1 MTMPSS
7 SAGRAFVD
15 TNVLVYAEDGA
26 DGVKRDAARRL
37 LEAEADLVV
46 STQVLLEYYFVVT
59 RRLAQP
65 LSQRDAGA
73 RVAALAGLSVVPA
86 DAELVLQAVETARAE
101 HLSIW
106 DAMIV
111 RAAVAGHCER
121 LLSEDFQSGR
131 LYDGVLVENPFLTPP

>member
-1 MTMPSS
+1 MPSS

-15 TNVLVYAEDGA
+15 TSVLVYADDGA

-46 STQVLLEYYFVVT
+46 STQVLLDFVVT

-73 RVAALAGLSVVPA
+73 RVAALAGLNVVPA
-86 DAELVLQAVETARAE
+86 DTELVLQAVETARAE

-131 LYDGVLVENPFLTPP
+131 LYDGVLVENPFLSPP